1 MGSNPKDFGREVVM
15 FNKFFASAAVT
26 TGMLLAASAA
36 HATSAITD
44 SCAVNNTAC
53 QSAFTALGNN
63 AAVGAAQDQ
72 VNWGQFA
79 TQLGVAQNNGGIAS
93 ASVQSTPA
101 NDTVKVTS
109 ADNTAFTTY
118 IEGQGHAASGSGKNA
133 VSATP
138 WDGEFAAA
146 TTVLYT
152 SSSTIT
158 LSFAVPLIGLGLDAQ
173 VFNAGGYT
181 ETLTA
186 YNSTNQ
192 VLGTITQGGVSTG
205 ATSGITSSE
214 STVPFV
220 GITTNAQNNS
230 ASLASLGISYVT
242 ISTACAQVG
251 TTAACAATSGFAID
265 TSVLYHYPISNT
277 SAPTGN
283 TPEPG
288 TMSLL
293 GAGLAGLGYFRR
305 RRANKTA

>member
-1 MGSNPKDFGREVVM
+1 M
-15 FNKFFASAAVT
+15 FNKFLGSAVAVGALLLTAS
-26 TGMLLAASAA
+26 GA
-36 HATSAITD
+36 HATATPY
-44 SCAVNNTAC
+44 SCATNNNAC
-53 QSAFTALGNN
+53 QSAFQALGNN
-63 AAVGAAQDQ
+63 AATGAAQDQ

-138 WDGEFAAA
+138 WDGEFAAQ

-152 SSSTIT
+152 SSNTIT

-173 VFNAGGYT
+173 VFNAGGYK

-186 YNSTNQ
+186 YNSTGQ
-192 VLGTITQGGVSTG
+192 MLGTITQGGVSTG

-214 STVPFV
+214 GTVPFV
-220 GITTNAQNNS
+220 GITTNAQNNN

-242 ISTACAQVG
+242 ISTACAQQG

-265 TSVLYHYPISNT
+265 TSVLYHYPISNPT
-277 SAPTGN
+277 APTSN

-293 GAGLAGLGYFRR
+293 GAGLAGLGYIRR
-305 RRANKTA
+305 RRNKTA